1 VVIRDGDRFVH
12 VSVGAIDVPDYSVA
26 KSTRLGV
33 ILFFL
38 EIVMSLVQ
46 KLAGIVQSSDPR
58 VVRVNRRAVCNVLA
72 VIHRGTL
79 DFVNGMVDFFHGG
92 ALFSMQRA
100 SVGALQVCS
109 RIPQVGKCVQVGGM
123 LTLRADDL

>member
-1 VVIRDGDRFVH
+1 MAIASSTC
-12 VSVGAIDVPDYSVA
+12 SVGAIDVPDYAVA

-46 KLAGIVQSSDPR
+46 KLAGIMQASDPR

-72 VIHRGTL
+72 VVHRGTL
-79 DFVNGMVDFFHGG
+79 DFGNGMVDFFHGG
-92 ALFSMQRA
+92 ALFGMQRA

-109 RIPQVGKCVQVGGM
+109 RIPQVGKSVQVGRM
-123 LTLRADDL
+123 LALRAGVL